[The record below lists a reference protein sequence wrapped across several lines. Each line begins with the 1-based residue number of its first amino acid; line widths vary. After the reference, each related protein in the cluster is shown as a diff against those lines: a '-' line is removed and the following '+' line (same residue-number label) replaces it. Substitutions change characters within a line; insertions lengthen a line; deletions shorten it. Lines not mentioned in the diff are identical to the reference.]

1 MEKIENQILVIFGA
15 SGDLTK
21 RKLIPSLFQLYERG
35 MLPKKFAV
43 LGVARSAYSDEQY
56 RELLK
61 EAFIKYTKPEEAS
74 IDKFEEFL
82 NLLYYQSLETTAPE
96 SYEPLKVRL
105 LDLSASLEI
114 PDNFLYYLST
124 PPALYEVIPK
134 GLKEQGLHK
143 ESAFTGFRRIIIEK
157 PFGYDL
163 KSAQKLHKVLKGVFQ
178 ESQIYRIDHYLGKET
193 VQNILVLRFANGI
206 FENLWNRN
214 FIERVEVTAIE
225 NLSIEGRG
233 GYYDKAGALRDMVQ
247 NHLAQLV
254 ALTAMEPPSVFN
266 AESFR
271 NEVVKVYQAIRPMSD
286 HDIRNNVIRGQYI
299 ASTTAKG
306 DNLGY
311 REEEGVDS
319 SSRTETYVAMK
330 MYIDNF
336 RWQGVP
342 FYIRTGKQMPTKVS
356 EIVVHF
362 KPLAHRLFKCAGC
375 GCNSCTKLIIRIQP
389 DEGIQIKFGVKIPG
403 SGFSVHQA
411 SMDFK
416 YENVP
421 SFSFIDAY
429 SRLLLD
435 GMQGDSTLFTR
446 TDAVETSWAFFDSVL
461 KLWEKDPDFP
471 LYGYPAGTWG
481 PKEADALMP
490 DSYWTNPCKNL
501 TNTDLYCEL

>member
-1 MEKIENQILVIFGA
+1 MQNTKDQILIIFGA

-35 MLPKKFAV
+35 MLPDKFAV
-43 LGVARSAYSDEQY
+43 LGVARSAYTDEQY
-56 RELLK
+56 RQLLK
-61 EAFIKYTKPEEAS
+61 DAFVKYTQPEES
-74 IDKFEEFL
+74 VLPKLDLFL
-82 NLLYYQSLETTAPE
+82 SYVYYQSLETTSIDA
-96 SYEPLKVRL
+96 YQPLKDRL
-105 LDLSASLEI
+105 PKLLSELQI
-114 PDNFLYYLST
+114 PDNYLYYLST
-124 PPALYEVIPK
+124 PPSMYEIIPK
-134 GLKEQGLHK
+134 GLKAQGLHK
-143 ESAFTGFRRIIIEK
+143 ETSDTGFRRIIIEK

-163 KSAQKLHKVLKGVFQ
+163 RTAQKLHRALKGVFQ
-178 ESQIYRIDHYLGKET
+178 EEQIFRIDHYLGKET

-225 NLSIEGRG
+225 NLSLEGRG
-233 GYYDKAGALRDMVQ
+233 GYYENAGALRDMVQ

-254 ALTAMEPPSVFN
+254 AITAMEPPSVFN

-271 NEVVKVYQAIRPMSD
+271 NEVVKVYQALRPMSD
-286 HDIRNNVIRGQYI
+286 DDIRQNVVRGQYI
-299 ASTTAKG
+299 SSDTAKG
-306 DNLGY
+306 HTPGY
-311 REEEGVDS
+311 REEEGVNPQ
-319 SSRTETYVAMK
+319 SRTETYVAMK
-330 MYIDNF
+330 LFIDNF

-356 EIVVHF
+356 EIVIHF

-403 SGFSVHQA
+403 SGFTVHQA

-421 SFSFIDAY
+421 TFSFIDAY

-461 KLWEKDPDFP
+461 KLWEKDPGFP

-481 PKEADALMP
+481 PKEADTLIP

-501 TNTDLYCEL
+501 TNNDLYCEL